1 MYKIFYITN
10 ILTITIYASDLIN
23 YTQGLKYYQ
32 TEHYKKAYPIVLK
45 EAKRG
50 NKEAQYLLADMLEHG
65 YGVETSIKKS
75 FYWYKKAA
83 STYQYIAQ
91 KEKIEKNDI
100 DPDNAFIQKRLQ
112 FAFSKIDSSS
122 PDVKREVNKMVNK
135 NFGIYPYH
143 TNYLAPISYA
153 SNRYNRHYTTSV
165 QNNFTETY
173 NSQMEVE
180 FQLSVQKVLSHNLLG
195 LNEYLTVAYTQQV
208 WWQAYD
214 DSAPFRE
221 INYTPE
227 IFFTIPS
234 PYDIDEKKNLKAI
247 QFGFRHQSN
256 GQEGYRSRSW
266 NRLFIASLWQ
276 WDNIFLKAQAWY
288 RIPEEKKDASFYDG
302 TNPDA
307 SGDDNPNIENYLGYG
322 DIEIKYLYGINQFG
336 LKWRNNLKLDG
347 NKGSIQLDFTR
358 PFHNSQNTYWY
369 LKFFNGYGESLIDYD
384 RSVSKIS
391 FGFSFYRSLF

>member
-1 MYKIFYITN
+1 
-10 ILTITIYASDLIN
+10 
-23 YTQGLKYYQ
+23 
-32 TEHYKKAYPIVLK
+32 
-45 EAKRG
+45 KRG

-65 YGVETSIKKS
+65 YGVEKNIKKS
-75 FYWYKKAA
+75 LFWYKKSA
-83 STYQYIAQ
+83 STYQYIVHEADRLQ
-91 KEKIEKNDI
+91 NNVDI
-100 DPDNAFIQKRLQ
+100 DPDNAFIQKKLQ
-112 FAFSKIDSSS
+112 FAFSKIDLSS
-122 PDVKREVNKMVNK
+122 PDVRKEVNKMVDK
-135 NFGIYPYH
+135 NFGIYPYR

-153 SNRYNRHYTTSV
+153 SRKYNRHYTTSF
-165 QNNFTETY
+165 QNDFPDTY
-173 NSQMEVE
+173 SSQTEVE
-180 FQLSVQKVLSHNLLG
+180 FQFSIQKTLTHNLLG
-195 LNEYLTVAYTQQV
+195 LNDYLSVAYTQQV

-234 PYDIDEKKNLKAI
+234 PYDVDAKKHLKAI
-247 QFGFRHQSN
+247 QFGYRHQSN

-266 NRLFIASLWQ
+266 NRLFLASLWQ
-276 WDNIFLKAQAWY
+276 WDNLFLKAQTWY
-288 RIPEEKKDASFYDG
+288 RIPENKKDASFYDG

-322 DIEIKYLYGINQFG
+322 DIEIKYLYGSNQFG

-347 NKGSIQLDFTR
+347 NKGSIELDFST
-358 PFHNSQNTYWY
+358 PVYNSQNTYWY